1 MWHRQYFCIYI
12 KYFWLMIIT
21 IILSISA
28 VGKCAVWLAA
38 YPRAVWISKMVRS
51 MHDIQSSVH
60 LFVYLIKMVTTDEH
74 VFINIQSNYL
84 KYLLSLIATRHV
96 IFMCAFWTSLKS
108 EITILCFLT
117 PPCLK
122 CLHGGSWWHRCFLPC
137 YHFYVSSL
145 V

>member
-38 YPRAVWISKMVRS
+38 YPRAVWIPKMVRS

-60 LFVYLIKMVTTDEH
+60 LFVCLIKMVTTDEH

-108 EITILCFLT
+108 EITIRDFCLFALCKLGFVYMMEPIICTVLFHYIDISIT
-117 PPCLK
+117 
-122 CLHGGSWWHRCFLPC
+122 
-137 YHFYVSSL
+137 
-145 V
+145 